1 MSVKNTKTIFDRVY
15 DVIIKRKQSSPE
27 ISYVAHLM
35 EEGTDMI
42 LKKICEESAE
52 VIIAVKNENRKE
64 QIHELADLWFHML
77 VLMGHKGITLTD
89 ISRELESRFGY
100 SGFDEKANPLNN

>member
-1 MSVKNTKTIFDRVY
+1 MTGKNPKTIFDRVF

-27 ISYVAHLM
+27 KSYVAYLM
-35 EEGTDMI
+35 DGGTDII
-42 LKKICEESAE
+42 LKKICEESSE
-52 VIIAVKNENRKE
+52 LIIAAKNENKSE

-89 ISRELESRFGY
+89 ISWELENRFDQ
-100 SGFDEKANPLNN
+100 SGFNEKANR